1 MRRRRPWSSRW
12 TLQVIGEP
20 GNVSRAND
28 TTSDEE
34 LARATQAGSLG
45 AFEELVHR
53 YEVKIFEFL
62 RYRVRGLH
70 DAQDLTQQVLAS
82 VAGAIQRWEPDPAKG
97 RFRSWLSRIVRNAV
111 INAVTRRHPDVPVG
125 GSDMLQLLEQ
135 QPDSDDASEQDFDHE
150 YRRAVFRWAQDQI
163 RLEFHESTWNA
174 FWLTTVEGQSVEQA
188 AEQLDK
194 SLGSVYAA
202 RSRVM
207 RRLKEAV
214 RQFEG
219 SEDSIV

>member
-1 MRRRRPWSSRW
+1 MPEFPETRES
-12 TLQVIGEP
+12 L
-20 GNVSRAND
+20 
-28 TTSDEE
+28 
-34 LARATQAGSLG
+34 LARVRDPQDDEAWSRFVA
-45 AFEELVHR
+45 
-53 YEVKIFEFL
+53 I
-62 RYRVRGLH
+62 YRPAIYRLVRGRGLQDA